1 MMNTFLE
8 RILFKNGKS
17 HKISI
22 KNRRWTEDTMEN
34 KEKSYFRL
42 FRDTCRSINS
52 SLDLSEALDSITVNV
67 TAALDVKACI
77 ALEMMILGG

>member
-1 MMNTFLE
+1 
-8 RILFKNGKS
+8 
-17 HKISI
+17 
-22 KNRRWTEDTMEN
+22 MEN